1 MIDAITHNPYRILG
15 VFSNTAKRE
24 IVQNTTKISRYTA
37 VGKETR
43 FACDLV
49 SVLGPVERNESTLS
63 IAKSS
68 LESNADRIK
77 HAFFWLISNP
87 SSFDDSYG
95 LDLICNGDPQ
105 RAVFVLQDSISY
117 ASLINRAVA
126 SFLVNDVA
134 TAIQSIDWLI
144 SVDQYREQFVHSIC
158 GELYSLSQSDAY
170 DIFISAL
177 YDYFNP
183 IVVYE
188 SIYQKEPLKH
198 FLGVF
203 CDRLVGVSS
212 KKATAK
218 LAQYTVDS
226 SATSYETIASA
237 ERIYREVYLPSA
249 ATKVLLDENDEI
261 ILLLDKVVTKVLD
274 LTIDAHNKAH
284 KAKEEGKNE
293 EYVVIGPKCYEI
305 MNGIVKMD
313 LSSPVRDRLIKN
325 LDIISNNVNS
335 IPNIKQTSPP
345 KSAPEKVETKAKT
358 TKEVVI
364 KKSLKDRV
372 KGIFKKK

>member
-24 IVQNTTKISRYTA
+24 IVQNATKISRYSA

-49 SVLGPVERNESTLS
+49 SVLGPVERNESILS

-105 RAVFVLQDSISY
+105 RAVFVLKETVSY

-126 SFLVNDVA
+126 AFLINDLA

-158 GELYSLSQSDAY
+158 GELYNLSQSEAY
-170 DIFISAL
+170 DIFIGAL
-177 YDYFNP
+177 YDSFNP
-183 IVVYE
+183 IVIYE
-188 SIYQKEPLKH
+188 NIYQEEPLKH
-198 FLGVF
+198 FLSVF
-203 CDRLVGVSS
+203 CDRLVGIST
-212 KKATAK
+212 KRANAK
-218 LAQYTVDS
+218 MTQYSVDS
-226 SATSYETIASA
+226 SATPSNTISNA
-237 ERIYREVYLPSA
+237 EMIYREIYLPTSA
-249 ATKVLLDENDEI
+249 TRVLLEENDEI
-261 ILLLDKVVTKVLD
+261 SILLDKIVTKIMD
-274 LTIDAHNKAH
+274 LAIDAHNKAH
-284 KAKEEGKNE
+284 KAKDNGRND
-293 EYVVIGPKCYEI
+293 EYNVIGKKCYEI
-305 MNGIVKMD
+305 MNSIVKNG
-313 LSSPVRDRLIKN
+313 LSTPVRERLVKN
-325 LDIISNNVNS
+325 LDIISNNLNNLHNTNPPS
-335 IPNIKQTSPP
+335 SP
-345 KSAPEKVETKAKT
+345 KSTPEKVETKGNIV
-358 TKEVVI
+358 KEIIV

>member
-24 IVQNTTKISRYTA
+24 IVQNATKISRYSA

-49 SVLGPVERNESTLS
+49 SVLGPVERNESILN

-105 RAVFVLQDSISY
+105 RAVFVLKETVSY

-126 SFLVNDVA
+126 AFLINDLA

-158 GELYSLSQSDAY
+158 GDLYNLSQSEAY

-177 YDYFNP
+177 YDCFNP
-183 IVVYE
+183 IEVYE
-188 SIYQKEPLKH
+188 NIYQEEPLKH
-198 FLGVF
+198 FLIVF
-203 CDRLVGVSS
+203 CDRLAGVST
-212 KKATAK
+212 KRAKAKMT
-218 LAQYTVDS
+218 QYSVDS
-226 SATSYETIASA
+226 SATPIDTIAMA
-237 ERIYREVYLPSA
+237 EKIYREVYLPTSA
-249 ATKVLLDENDEI
+249 TRVMLEGNEEI
-261 ILLLDKVVTKVLD
+261 MLLLDKIVTKILD
-274 LTIDAHNKAH
+274 LTIGAHNKAH
-284 KAKEEGKNE
+284 KADENGRND
-293 EYVVIGPKCYEI
+293 EYIKIGTKCYEI
-305 MNGIVKMD
+305 MHGIMKMG
-313 LSSPVRDRLIKN
+313 LSSPVRERLVKN
-325 LDIISNNVNS
+325 LDIISNNVFNV
-335 IPNIKQTSPP
+335 PRTTTAPTPKASPG
-345 KSAPEKVETKAKT
+345 KMETKAKT
-358 TKEVVI
+358 VKEVVI

>member
-1 MIDAITHNPYRILG
+1 MIDAISHNPYRILG

-24 IVQNTTKISRYTA
+24 IVQNTTKISRYVA

-49 SVLGPVERNESTLS
+49 PILGPVERNESSLN
-63 IAKSS
+63 IAKAS
-68 LESNADRIK
+68 LESNPDRIK

-87 SSFDDSYG
+87 SSLDDSYG

-105 RAVFVLQDSISY
+105 RAVFVLQESISY
-117 ASLINRAVA
+117 ASLINRAIA
-126 SFLVNDVA
+126 AFLVNDIA

-144 SVDQYREQFVHSIC
+144 SVDQYRDQFVHSIC
-158 GELYSLSQSDAY
+158 GDLYSLTQSEAY
-170 DIFISAL
+170 DIFIDAL

-183 IVVYE
+183 IVIYE
-188 SIYQKEPLKH
+188 NIYQKEPLQH
-198 FLGVF
+198 FLSVF

-212 KKATAK
+212 KKAAAMLAK
-218 LAQYTVDS
+218 FSVDR
-226 SATSYETIASA
+226 SATSYDTIASA

-249 ATKVLLDENDEI
+249 ATKVMLDNNDEI
-261 ILLLDKVVTKVLD
+261 ILLLDKIVTTILD

-284 KAKEEGKNE
+284 KAKEEGRNE
-293 EYVVIGPKCYEI
+293 EYVVVGPKCSEVL
-305 MNGIVKMD
+305 NGIVKMD
-313 LSSPVRDRLIKN
+313 LSSPVRDRLVKN
-325 LDIISNNVNS
+325 LDIISNNVKNV
-335 IPNIKQTSPP
+335 PNIKPTASP
-345 KSAPEKVETKAKT
+345 KSTPKKVDTKAET
-358 TKEVVI
+358 LKEVVI